1 MAELY
6 NWKRF
11 WCPRSGDIRLDW
23 RGYLSDPESE
33 WGKHEN
39 PNLVTLDK
47 LTDVP
52 CLVLL
57 GEPGIGKSQEM
68 TDLVN
73 HAAGSQSHSFIEINL
88 RSCSHLASD
97 LSQEPDFVAWMDGSD
112 RLYLFL
118 DSLDEGLLEA
128 RNLAVQVVDEFRK
141 KKYRDKIG
149 RLYLRIACRTAV
161 FPQVLEEGLREIWG
175 NENTDF
181 YELAPLRQ
189 ADVEVAASKHG
200 IEPQIFLAEID
211 RKKIGSFAIRPITL
225 KFLINRFKNH
235 NGHFPDE
242 QSLADI
248 YLDGCRALCEDP
260 NPSRRV
266 GITGKLEVEK
276 RLIVA
281 ARIAAVTIFANRF
294 AIWTEPDNGDIPVE
308 DVLIGVLAIQ
318 SETAGGNSFPV
329 SEDIVREVLD
339 TGLFS
344 SRGVSGRMGWAHQTY
359 AEFLAAWYLKE
370 QNLETG
376 QILDLILHS
385 DGYVIPQLQETA
397 SWIASMI
404 PQIFQALIQDNPDVL
419 LQSDLL
425 DDQFRE
431 SIVASLL
438 HLYETNQ
445 LFNDW
450 ESTRDYARLKHPA
463 MFEQLR
469 PYITD
474 DGRCDNARDL
484 AIDIAQKCQIVELQE
499 DLISITLDSTQEINL
514 RVSACRAIR
523 EMADNETKLRVM
535 PLIMHGTAEDEY
547 DELKGYCLSALW
559 PGLISTE
566 QMFACLTRPKRLN
579 FVGSYKTFYEF
590 TVSKNLMAH
599 ELNVALEWIAR
610 QGIRCFGN
618 PFERLADQ
626 IIMQA
631 YLNLDNPAISKEL
644 ARVGLLQWHE
654 YQSLITSDSKMITRF
669 CELLAE
675 NSTKRHLL
683 IQATV
688 SEILASQEDPD
699 RIIYSLKKDGICVAD
714 DLAWL
719 LEQMVLSQA
728 SQMEAVWVNFI
739 VAIFERPNG
748 QHIDLILAKMPD
760 SEILHQIFHWEFQA
774 VDLDSERAN
783 VMRSDYQER
792 EDRRSRLRKSTLLSP
807 SPQERILE
815 CLNHCE
821 SGNLSKWINLTGE
834 MTLRVDSTHY
844 GDEFIWD
851 LTQLPGWK
859 EADSLIRQR
868 ITQMAKAY
876 VLDCEGIP
884 YDWIGTNSFDRR
896 PLAGCKALL
905 LLYDQSPDLLCSLP
919 SKVWEQWTPG
929 LIAAPGNNG
938 SERCCDLIGFAYSQA
953 PEAAVSTLIRLIDT
967 CNRNKESSI
976 SEIYILEKSWD
987 DRLSASLFELLKG
1000 KSLHPPLFEYLM
1012 EKLLRHKS
1020 DEARQL
1026 AESLVILG
1034 EKSNEYFLPSL
1045 RALGKHLNALT
1056 WPVIWN
1062 AIQKDRNLAC
1072 RFLESIASH
1081 YPYGNEISLDEQ
1093 QLGELYI
1100 WLVHEYPYD
1109 EDPDYSQQSLAH
1121 CVTDRES
1128 IGRFRDNALAHL
1140 KFAGTEQACKQ
1151 IQQIMEEFPQFDWL
1165 PRTLAEARKN
1175 LRLKHW
1181 RQKTPEEFL
1190 QLVLARKPFNLESL
1204 PDQLSEIKQE
1214 IKKVADEP
1222 KTVTNNH
1229 ITDSQIN
1236 APVGNNGPTNNQVTI
1251 SSPAE
1256 PKTISWSGWVAVLL
1270 AIIAILT
1277 GIFNQEAN
1285 QWLKQR
1291 FNHIPPAKIEPQSQP
1306 PSK

>member
-1 MAELY
+1 
-6 NWKRF
+6 
-11 WCPRSGDIRLDW
+11 
-23 RGYLSDPESE
+23 
-33 WGKHEN
+33 
-39 PNLVTLDK
+39 
-47 LTDVP
+47 
-52 CLVLL
+52 VLL
-57 GEPGIGKSQEM
+57 RIDTLP
-68 TDLVN
+68 
-73 HAAGSQSHSFIEINL
+73 
-88 RSCSHLASD
+88 
-97 LSQEPDFVAWMDGSD
+97 
-112 RLYLFL
+112 RLL
-118 DSLDEGLLEA
+118 
-128 RNLAVQVVDEFRK
+128 VDEFK
-141 KKYRDKIG
+141 QYQDQAE
-149 RLYLRIACRTAV
+149 RLYVRITCRTAV
-161 FPQVLEEGLREIWG
+161 WPTVLEEGLRAIWG
-175 NENTDF
+175 EDAVGV
-181 YELAPLRQ
+181 YKLAPLRRI
-189 ADVEVAASKHG
+189 DVAEAAKAEGFS
-200 IEPQIFLAEID
+200 PDDFLKELEQKAIVPLAIQPVTLGFLLNIYSRD
-211 RKKIGSFAIRPITL
+211 RKFSENQTL
-225 KFLINRFKNH
+225 HDL
-235 NGHFPDE
+235 
-242 QSLADI
+242 
-248 YLDGCRALCEDP
+248 YLQGCRVLCDEEDNTDLRAP
-260 NPSRRV
+260 GRKGN
-266 GITGKLEVEK
+266 LEIEQ
-276 RLIVA
+276 RLITA
-281 ARIAAVTIFANRF
+281 SRIAAVTVFTNRD
-294 AIWTEPDNGDIPVE
+294 AVWTEGDRGQIPGE
-308 DVLIGVLAIQ
+308 DVPYRQLVQGYEKADGIPFEANAAAIV
-318 SETAGGNSFPV
+318 ETLG
-329 SEDIVREVLD
+329 

-344 SRGVSGRMGWAHQTY
+344 SRGPSRMGWAHQTY

-370 QNLETG
+370 QGLQTE
-376 QILDLILHS
+376 QILSLILGS
-385 DGYVIPQLQETA
+385 DEHVVPQLQETA
-397 SWIASMI
+397 SWISSMI
-404 PQIFQALIQDNPDVL
+404 PEVLQSLIKDNPEVL
-419 LQSDLL
+419 LKSDLL
-425 DDQFRE
+425 DDSLRK

-438 HLYETNQ
+438 ILHETDQ

-450 ESTRDYARLKHPA
+450 ESTRDYAKLKHPK

-474 DGRCDNARDL
+474 DRRCDNAREL
-484 AIDIAQKCQIVELQE
+484 AIDIAQKCQVVELQE
-499 DLISITLDSTQEINL
+499 DLLSITLDSNQEINL
-514 RVSACRAIR
+514 RGSACRAIR
-523 EMADNETKLRVM
+523 EMADDETKLGVL
-535 PLIMHGTAEDEY
+535 PLIINGIPEDEY
-547 DELKGYCLSALW
+547 DQLKGYCLSALW

-566 QMFACLTRPKRLN
+566 QMFAGLTRPKRLN
-579 FVGSYKTFYEF
+579 FTGSYKIFYEF
-590 TVSKNLMAH
+590 AVSKTLTPH
-599 ELNVALEWIAR
+599 DLNIALDWITH

-626 IIMQA
+626 IIVQA
-631 YLNLDNPAISKEL
+631 YLHLDNSDISKEL

-654 YQSLITSDSKMITRF
+654 CQSLITSGSEIITRF
-669 CELLAE
+669 RELLAE

-719 LEQMVLSQA
+719 LEQMVLSQEL
-728 SQMEAVWVNFI
+728 QLKEIWMNFI
-739 VAIFERPNG
+739 VEIFSRQNR
-748 QHIDLILAKMPD
+748 QHIDSILEKMPD
-760 SEILHQIFHWEFQA
+760 CEILHKTFHWEFQQ
-774 VDLDSERAN
+774 VELDSERAN
-783 VMRSDYQER
+783 VMKRHYLEHSHSSEP
-792 EDRRSRLRKSTLLSP
+792 TLLSP
-807 SPQERILE
+807 SPQERIAERLDR
-815 CLNHCE
+815 CE
-821 SGNLSKWINLTGE
+821 SGNLSEWINLTDE
-834 MTLRVDSTHY
+834 MSLRVDSTHY
-844 GDEFIWD
+844 GDEFVWD

-859 EADSLIRQR
+859 EADSLIRKK
-868 ITQMAKAY
+868 ITQVAKAY
-876 VLDCEGIP
+876 ILGYEDIP

-953 PEAAVSTLIRLIDT
+953 PEAAVSTLIRLIDA

-976 SEIYILEKSWD
+976 SEIYLLEKSWD

-1026 AESLVILG
+1026 AESLVVLG

-1045 RALGKHLNALT
+1045 RALGKHLNVLT

-1140 KFAGTEQACKQ
+1140 KLAGTEQACKQ

-1165 PRTLAEARKN
+1165 PRTLVEARKN